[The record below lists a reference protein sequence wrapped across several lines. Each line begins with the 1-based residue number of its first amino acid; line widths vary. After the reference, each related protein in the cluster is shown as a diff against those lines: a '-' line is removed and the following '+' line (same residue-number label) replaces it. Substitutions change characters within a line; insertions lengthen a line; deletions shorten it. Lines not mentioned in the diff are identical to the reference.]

1 MKLPSPLPRELI
13 LIVDPRVNLRVQDG
27 AINGREEDLVDPL
40 RRLLAL
46 EQAVIRPLFGVS
58 EDWVKHRTPETK
70 IKKGH
75 DQQLD
80 LSIFYKVSTSPERFS
95 DLAAQLRKLKIVQA
109 AYIKPGMDLASNGV
123 LSNDFT
129 GQQEY
134 LDPGPEGIDA
144 RYAWTKAGGCGHG
157 VKVMDI
163 EGAWRFSHE
172 DLLQNPSGCL
182 GGIPTTDL
190 TWVRHGTAVV
200 GMLGGDHNGFGIA
213 GICPGAQLNTI
224 SIFGNSN
231 GEPEPDW
238 SYAAS
243 IRLAADML
251 SPGDI
256 ILIELQHPG
265 PARKFEERTD
275 QSGYIPVEWWPCNL
289 AAIQYAISRGIIVV
303 EAGGNGQQNLDDKI
317 YDDHPAPPYGPFP
330 DSWTNPFRRNPDD
343 SGAILVGAGAPPEGI
358 HGSVFDVD
366 RSRLTFSNF
375 GSIMD
380 TQGWGE
386 EVTTSGGNKNL
397 TPAAEED
404 RQYTRGFRG
413 TSSAAA
419 MVAGVL
425 ACLQGILRA
434 DYRALSPER
443 ARQFL
448 RDDNLGSPQQRGR
461 FVSAEERIG
470 PRPDLRKLIDHC
482 FQNRGNGEN

>member
-1 MKLPSPLPRELI
+1 M
-13 LIVDPRVNLRVQDG
+13 IVDPKANLRVEREG
-27 AINGREEDLVDPL
+27 ITGREPDLVDPL
-40 RRLLAL
+40 RKLLL
-46 EQAVIRPLFGVS
+46 TEQAVIRPLFGVS
-58 EDWVKHRTPETK
+58 EDWVRHRTAETK
-70 IKKGH
+70 IGKRH
-75 DQQLD
+75 DQPFD
-80 LSIFYKVSTSPERFS
+80 LSSFYKVTTSPEKFPS
-95 DLAAQLRKLKIVQA
+95 LAAQLRKLKIVQA

-134 LDPGPEGIDA
+134 LDPGPEGVDA
-144 RYAWTKAGGCGHG
+144 RYAWTKQGGRGHN
-157 VKVMDI
+157 VRVMDV
-163 EGAWRFSHE
+163 EGGWRFSHE
-172 DLLQNPSGCL
+172 DLLVNPSGCL
-182 GGIPTTDL
+182 GGVSTTDVR
-190 TWVRHGTAVV
+190 WVRHGTAVV

-213 GICPGAQLNTI
+213 GICPDAQLNTI
-224 SIFGNSN
+224 SIFGNSD
-231 GEPEPDW
+231 GQPEPDW

-265 PARKFEERTD
+265 PARQFEERDD
-275 QSGYIPVEWWPCNL
+275 QIGYIPVEWWPCNL
-289 AAIQYAISRGIIVV
+289 AAIQYAISRDIIVV
-303 EAGGNGQQNLDDKI
+303 EAGGNGQENLDDKI
-317 YDDHPAPPYGPFP
+317 YDVNPEPPYGPFP

-343 SGAILVGAGAPPEGI
+343 SGAILVGAGAPPQGI
-358 HGSVFDVD
+358 HGSVFGLD
-366 RSRLTFSNF
+366 RSKLTFSNC

-386 EVTTSGGNKNL
+386 EVTTSGGNNNL

-425 ACLQGILRA
+425 ACLQGVLRA
-434 DYRALSPER
+434 NYRALSPAR

-448 RDDNLGSPQQRGR
+448 RDDNLGSPQQIGR
-461 FVSAEERIG
+461 FMSAAERIG
-470 PRPDLRKLIDHC
+470 PLPDLRKLIDHC
-482 FQNRGNGEN
+482 FNNQ